1 MMSLEDSIRWNKE
14 QEEDCKKYI
23 TYIKVKQKWYKKI
36 WYFITFRKSKIAKWQ
51 RLDNIETIYEGNG
64 DFEIMEVE
72 VSE

>member
-1 MMSLEDSIRWNKE
+1 MMSLEDSIRWNKK

-51 RLDNIETIYEGNG
+51 KLD
-64 DFEIMEVE
+64 DFKSLNEINEPCEFIQVE
-72 VSE
+72 ESE